1 MSQEVCV
8 LTGKTGAREYSMLEK
23 YASVGCIIAFMD
35 TNKELGRSIKEEL
48 ERLYGIQVL
57 TELTEEEAKGGS
69 GEGPDAGPAGPSFSQ
84 VLRANFPKKKW
95 KKVLKKTLTIL
106 YF

>member
-1 MSQEVCV
+1 MMSQEVCV

-48 ERLYGIQVL
+48 ERLYNVTVFFSTAMWKARKTGIFFH
-57 TELTEEEAKGGS
+57 S
-69 GEGPDAGPAGPSFSQ
+69 GTGDVRPDGPYPM
-84 VLRANFPKKKW
+84 VR
-95 KKVLKKTLTIL
+95 
-106 YF
+106 

>member
-1 MSQEVCV
+1 MMSQEVCV

-48 ERLYGIQVL
+48 ERLYNVTVFFFHGDV
-57 TELTEEEAKGGS
+57 ESEE
-69 GEGPDAGPAGPSFSQ
+69 DRDIFSQ
-84 VLRANFPKKKW
+84 RYRRCTAGW
-95 KKVLKKTLTIL
+95 TIS
-106 YF
+106 YGQVNDCGKERPG

>member
-1 MSQEVCV
+1 MMSQEVCV

-48 ERLYGIQVL
+48 ERLYNVTVFFFHGDVAS
-57 TELTEEEAKGGS
+57 EEDRDIFFTAVQEMYGRMDHILWS
-69 GEGPDAGPAGPSFSQ
+69 GE
-84 VLRANFPKKKW
+84 
-95 KKVLKKTLTIL
+95 
-106 YF
+106 

>member
-1 MSQEVCV
+1 MMSQEVCV

-48 ERLYGIQVL
+48 ERLYNVTVFFFHGDV
-57 TELTEEEAKGGS
+57 ESEEDRDIFFTAVQEMSGRMDHILWS
-69 GEGPDAGPAGPSFSQ
+69 GE
-84 VLRANFPKKKW
+84 
-95 KKVLKKTLTIL
+95 
-106 YF
+106 

>member
-1 MSQEVCV
+1 MMSQEVCV

-48 ERLYGIQVL
+48 ERLYNV
-57 TELTEEEAKGGS
+57 TVFFFFFFVESEEDRDIFFTAVQEMYGRMDHILWS
-69 GEGPDAGPAGPSFSQ
+69 GE
-84 VLRANFPKKKW
+84 
-95 KKVLKKTLTIL
+95 
-106 YF
+106 